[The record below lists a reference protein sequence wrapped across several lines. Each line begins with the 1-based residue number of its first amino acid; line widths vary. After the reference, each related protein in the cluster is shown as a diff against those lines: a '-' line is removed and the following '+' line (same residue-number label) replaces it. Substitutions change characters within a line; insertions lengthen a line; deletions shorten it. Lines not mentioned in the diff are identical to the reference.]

1 MNSFQEDGKM
11 KKTRFTEEQIVKIL
25 QQQEA
30 GMKVGEICREHGIS
44 DQTFYNWKAK
54 YGGMTVS
61 EIRRMK
67 ALETENLQLK
77 KLVAEQ
83 ALSIQGLK
91 EVLGKKL

>member
-1 MNSFQEDGKM
+1 M

-30 GMKVGEICREHGIS
+30 GIKVGEICREHGIS
-44 DQTFYNWKAK
+44 DQTFYNWKAR

-61 EIRRMK
+61 EVRRMK
-67 ALETENLQLK
+67 ALEAENQQLK

-83 ALSIQGLK
+83 ALSIQALK

>member
-1 MNSFQEDGKM
+1 M

-30 GMKVGEICREHGIS
+30 GIKVSEICREHGVS

-61 EIRRMK
+61 EVRRMK
-67 ALETENLQLK
+67 ALEAENQQLK
-77 KLVAEQ
+77 RLVAEQ
-83 ALSIQGLK
+83 ALSIQALK

>member
-1 MNSFQEDGKM
+1 M

>member
-1 MNSFQEDGKM
+1 M

-25 QQQEA
+25 QQQES
-30 GMKVGEICREHGIS
+30 GIKVGEICREHGIS

-61 EIRRMK
+61 EVRRMK
-67 ALETENLQLK
+67 ALEMENQQLK

-83 ALSIQGLK
+83 ALSIQALK